1 MGEAELVR
9 RAQAGDHDALV
20 ELLRS
25 IETSVYRSAFYI
37 LGNEQDALDASQEAL
52 IRIYQKIHLF
62 QEKAK
67 FSTWVQ
73 RIVSNICMD
82 RFRSRKDAVS
92 LEEHQLVLAD
102 KNNVED
108 EILLTS
114 LSNDVHSAI
123 QKLPEQYRTVI
134 VLRYLQDFSYQE
146 IAEALELPLN
156 TVKSYLFRARQQLQ
170 ELLHDYEKGG
180 VG

>member
-1 MGEAELVR
+1 MGEAELIR
-9 RAQAGDHDALV
+9 KAQSGDHEALV
-20 ELLRS
+20 ELLRT

-37 LGNEQDALDASQEAL
+37 LGNEQDALDAAQEAL
-52 IRIYQKIHLF
+52 IRIYRKIDTY

-73 RIVSNICMD
+73 RVVSNVCMD
-82 RFRSRKDAVS
+82 KFRAKKETVS
-92 LEEHQLVLAD
+92 IDEHELIIPD
-102 KNNVED
+102 RNNVED
-108 EILLTS
+108 EILLNS
-114 LSNDVHSAI
+114 LSQDIKAAI
-123 QKLPEQYRTVI
+123 GKLPKQYRMVV
-134 VLRYLQDFSYQE
+134 VLRYLEDFSYQE

-180 VG
+180 